1 MKRKVFVSL
10 LLIVSIVF
18 SFGSCK
24 KEKGTR
30 VEYCELGI
38 VLDEG
43 FEAYDTDGAFH
54 VAYSDGKTIVGISR
68 FSFVDCEEY
77 GLLTTFTP
85 RKFADVYLEMLDRT
99 VDESVKVHGDVPYFT
114 YTDTGSN
121 GEMYFYM
128 PTFYRTPYA
137 YFIITFITPKARET
151 EGRVEFLEYT
161 STVYI
166 LDKYL

>member
-1 MKRKVFVSL
+1 MKRKVFVP
-10 LLIVSIVF
+10 LILIISTVF
-18 SFGSCK
+18 SFTSCK
-24 KEKGTR
+24 KEKETR

-38 VLDEG
+38 VLGEG
-43 FEAYDTDGAFH
+43 FELYETDDAFH
-54 VAYSDGKTIVGISR
+54 VAYSNGKSIVGISR

-85 RKFADVYLEMLDRT
+85 RKFAEVYLEMLDRT

-114 YTDTGSN
+114 YTNVGSD
-121 GEMYFYM
+121 GESYFYM

-137 YFIITFITPKARET
+137 YFIITFITPKAREAV
-151 EGRVEFLEYT
+151 GRAEFLEYT

-166 LDKYL
+166 LEKYL